1 MKITNVDV
9 LMVTVPVATP
19 RPEQAGRGLDRPRTW
34 VLVKIDTDE
43 GISGIGDSSQPS
55 GGGSELTGGILR
67 IMCETLIG
75 EDPNNIEA
83 IWQRLFRQYTYAG
96 PRGPITRAIS
106 GIDIALWDIK
116 GKALGRPVYD
126 LLGGP
131 VRDSISLYTHPR
143 TGTPDQLA
151 ESAKGLVAEGFRAV
165 KTDPY
170 SPEMGSKS
178 NAYMNGVISME
189 GLEYGAELISALRAA
204 VGPNIEIL
212 IDVHANFNVASAIRA
227 ANRLEEFDITW
238 FEEPVQPESYQALR
252 QVKENVRVPICV
264 GERLFTRYDFAPIL
278 EGRLA
283 EYIMPDICW
292 TGGISEMKKIATL
305 AETYYVPISPHNV
318 QSPIQIVAGGHTMM
332 TVPNFYRLE
341 IASLQMP
348 NYAQAF
354 DGPLDIRNGELY
366 LSDQP
371 GLGIELNMD
380 YVTEHSEE
388 GWGPSRA

>member
-9 LMVTVPVATP
+9 MLVTVPVATP
-19 RPEQAGRGLDRPRTW
+19 KPEQANRGLDKPRTW
-34 VLVKIDTDE
+34 TLVKIDTDE

-55 GGGSELTGGILR
+55 GGGSELSGRVLKLMR
-67 IMCETLIG
+67 DSLIG
-75 EDPNNIEA
+75 EDPNNIEM
-83 IWQRLFRQYTYAG
+83 IWQRLYRQYTYAG
-96 PRGPITRAIS
+96 SRGPITRAIS
-106 GIDIALWDIK
+106 GIDMALWDIK

-126 LLGGP
+126 LLGGR

-143 TGTPDQLA
+143 SGTPEELA
-151 ESAKGLVAEGFRAV
+151 ESGRELVAQGFTAI

-170 SPEMGSKS
+170 FREMGPKS
-178 NAYMNGVISME
+178 NSYMDGRISME
-189 GLEYGAELISALRAA
+189 GLEYGAELISTLREA

-252 QVKENVRVPICV
+252 QVKENTRVPLCV

-283 EYIMPDICW
+283 EYIMPDVCW
-292 TGGISEMKKIATL
+292 TGGISELKKIATM
-305 AETYYVPISPHNV
+305 AEAYYVPISPHNV
-318 QSPIQIVAGGHTMM
+318 QSPIQIVAGAQTMM

-341 IASLQMP
+341 IASLQQQ
-348 NYAQAF
+348 YYQQAF
-354 DGPLDIRNGELY
+354 DSPLDIRDGELH
-366 LSDQP
+366 LSDRP

-380 YVTEHSEE
+380 YVSQHTEE
-388 GWGPSRA
+388 GWGASE

>member
-1 MKITNVDV
+1 
-9 LMVTVPVATP
+9 
-19 RPEQAGRGLDRPRTW
+19 
-34 VLVKIDTDE
+34 
-43 GISGIGDSSQPS
+43 
-55 GGGSELTGGILR
+55 
-67 IMCETLIG
+67 
-75 EDPNNIEA
+75 
-83 IWQRLFRQYTYAG
+83 
-96 PRGPITRAIS
+96 
-106 GIDIALWDIK
+106 
-116 GKALGRPVYD
+116 
-126 LLGGP
+126 
-131 VRDSISLYTHPR
+131 
-143 TGTPDQLA
+143 
-151 ESAKGLVAEGFRAV
+151 
-165 KTDPY
+165 
-170 SPEMGSKS
+170 MGAKS
-178 NAYMNGVISME
+178 NAYLDGRISME
-189 GLEYGAELISALRAA
+189 GLEYGAELISTLREA

-212 IDVHANFNVASAIRA
+212 IDVHANFNVATAIRA

-366 LSDQP
+366 LSDRP

-388 GWGPSRA
+388 GWGPSQA